1 MADYERI
8 KSKITKIKNMAY
20 PELCAMFA
28 ELFNGAACPT
38 NTRTLRN
45 RLIYKV
51 QEMHLGGITT
61 SDMQL
66 LMSLIE
72 NDGTPQ
78 KQSSAT
84 PEATSVIHYVREWKG
99 KKYDVTEVSENAM
112 NWMANNI
119 NPCQQWLGQSREPVG
134 TENYSLELHDEK
146 K

>member
-1 MADYERI
+1 MTDYERM
-8 KSKITKIKNMAY
+8 KSKITKVENMAY

-99 KKYDVTEVSENAM
+99 KKYDVTEVSEKCYELDGKQYKSLSAV
-112 NWMANNI
+112 ARAI
-119 NPCQQWLGQSREPVG
+119 TG
-134 TENYSLELHDEK
+134 TRWNGKLFFGVTR
-146 K
+146 

>member
-51 QEMHLGGITT
+51 QEMHLGGIAA

-66 LMSLIE
+66 LMSLVE
-72 NDGTPQ
+72 KDGTPQ
-78 KQSSAT
+78 KKNPAA
-84 PEATSVIHYVREWKG
+84 PAATSVIH
-99 KKYDVTEVSENAM
+99 
-112 NWMANNI
+112 
-119 NPCQQWLGQSREPVG
+119 
-134 TENYSLELHDEK
+134 
-146 K
+146 